1 MKKLNY
7 RIKCICATLLT
18 AVAILGSSVAAKADE
33 VYVGHANPKET
44 VYPYTGFNNGIDQTG
59 MMHFAVH
66 IDADKLA
73 LFAGQKLLGIHVG
86 WSQGSVPRTPEMK
99 AFVRE
104 SLNGEDLASGTKNVS
119 FGWNDIAF
127 DEPYIIEAGKDIYIG
142 GEVLW
147 EPDAWLATGIFG
159 YNLPE
164 GSQYIFVGE
173 QDETN
178 IAWEEISKSEYTL
191 LLLGIVQTEGE
202 GFQNVGSLTSLRAN
216 EFQGLEHPGNAFL
229 VIQNQGTNPINS
241 IEISGSFGDKT
252 WSYPVEIARPIDGN
266 SSASVRGPVQA
277 LGNGVHQF
285 WLSKINDVAIEKPAK
300 IDVNLIG
307 IPTEV
312 ASKYTRRPLIEY
324 WVSES
329 NYRTPLYVD
338 TWFAPG
344 LTSVRDNVS
353 VAARHMG
360 DQFMTYLETS
370 DPDIDNEEVQ
380 LQLDLA
386 GGNKQY
392 VRCPVFSVDRSFIP
406 ENLLAKAQDQTV
418 AYDFINAELVG
429 GLYESAINVPTFV
442 SVKAAASHND
452 NGSVDVTVS
461 GNVEP
466 GILGD
471 EPLYLSVYLLED
483 GIESTSQEFPDNEQA
498 AAYNGVYTHN
508 DLVRTQ
514 AAPLY
519 GEKIESAGAFS
530 KKVNFEIDEDWKLED
545 MRVLAVVS
553 RDGKNHN
560 HGQVLNTA
568 ELSLDPSGVTAA
580 ADDSDVR
587 IVVSGNDILVL
598 GAYSEAKAY
607 SISGASTG
615 LRSLTPGIYVV
626 KVATPRG
633 AVVRKVVIK

>member
-7 RIKCICATLLT
+7 LIKCICATLLI
-18 AVAILGSSVAAKADE
+18 AVAVLGSSAAISADD
-33 VYVGHANPKET
+33 VYVGYANPKET

-159 YNLPE
+159 YNLPA

-178 IAWEEISKSEYTL
+178 IAWEEISQSEYTL
-191 LLLGIVQTEGE
+191 LLLGIVQAEGE
-202 GFQNVGSLTSLRAN
+202 EFQNIGNLTSLRTN
-216 EFQGLEHPGNAFL
+216 ELQGLEKPGTAFL
-229 VIQNQGTNPINS
+229 TIQNQGINAINS
-241 IEISGSFGDKT
+241 IEISGQFGDKT
-252 WSYPVEIARPIDGN
+252 WSYPLTLSKPIDGN
-266 SSASVRGPVQA
+266 SSASLRGPVQA
-277 LGNGVHQF
+277 LGVGTHKF
-285 WLSKINDVAIEKPAK
+285 WLSKINDIDVKSPAK
-300 IDVNLIG
+300 IDVGLIG
-307 IPTEV
+307 ISEEV
-312 ASKYTRRPLIEY
+312 ASKYTRRPLVEY

-329 NYRTPLYVD
+329 NYRTPIYVD
-338 TWFAPG
+338 QWFAPG
-344 LTSVRDNVS
+344 LPSVRDGLS
-353 VAARHMG
+353 VTAHHMS

-380 LQLDLA
+380 LLLDFA
-386 GGNKQY
+386 GGMKQY
-392 VRCPVFSVDRSFIP
+392 VFCPVFTLDRSFIP
-406 ENLLAKAQDQTV
+406 ENLLAKATDQTI
-418 AYDFINAELVG
+418 AYNFMAPEVMPD
-429 GLYESAINVPTFV
+429 LYKTAMNVPTFV
-442 SVKAAASHND
+442 SVKAAASHKD
-452 NGSVDVTVS
+452 NAVDVTVS
-461 GNVEP
+461 GNIEP
-466 GILGD
+466 GILD
-471 EPLYLSVYLLED
+471 EEPLYLSVYLIED
-483 GIESTSQEFPDNEQA
+483 GIESDSQEFPDDEQA

-508 DLVRTQ
+508 DLVRAQ

-519 GEKIESAGAFS
+519 GENIGSAGAFS
-530 KKVNFEIDEDWKLED
+530 KKVTFDIDEEWNLEH
-545 MRVLAVVS
+545 MRVLAFVN

-560 HGQVLNTA
+560 HAQVLNST
-568 ELSLDPSGVTAA
+568 ELSLDPTGVETVSA
-580 ADDSDVR
+580 DSDVR
-587 IVVSGNDILVL
+587 IVVAGNDILVL
-598 GAYSEAKAY
+598 GAYSEACAY
-607 SISGASTG
+607 SISGAKTG
-615 LRSLTPGIYVV
+615 LRALSPGIYVV
-626 KVATPRG
+626 KVATADG
-633 AVVRKVVIK
+633 TVVRKVVIK